1 MDSLVLKLNAAME
14 SGELDKLR
22 DVETEVKQ
30 FEINDLKEF
39 NEILNLKQQIA
50 GIIGVVERYNKV

>member
-22 DVETEVKQ
+22 DVEAEVKR

-39 NEILNLKQQIA
+39 NEILSLKQQIA
-50 GIIGVVERYNKV
+50 GIISVVERYNKD

>member
-1 MDSLVLKLNAAME
+1 ME

>member
-1 MDSLVLKLNAAME
+1 ME

-22 DVETEVKQ
+22 DVEAEVKR

-39 NEILNLKQQIA
+39 NEILSLKQQIA
-50 GIIGVVERYNKV
+50 GIISVVERYNKD